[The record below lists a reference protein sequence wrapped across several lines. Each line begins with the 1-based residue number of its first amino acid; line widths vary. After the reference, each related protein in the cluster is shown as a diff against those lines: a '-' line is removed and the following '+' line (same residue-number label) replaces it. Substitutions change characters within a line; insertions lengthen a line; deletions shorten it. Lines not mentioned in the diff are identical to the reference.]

1 MLEDPVILEIAA
13 AHDKTAAQ
21 VALRWLIQQPDIG
34 IVPRALEFS
43 EIEENIGIIEFT
55 LSAAEMD
62 RIGELRH
69 RNMRII
75 NPQVRAPVWDDA

>member
-1 MLEDPVILEIAA
+1 M
-13 AHDKTAAQ
+13 K

-34 IVPRALEFS
+34 IVPRALEIS

-69 RNMRII
+69 RNLRII
-75 NPQVRAPVWDDA
+75 SPQVRAPVWDEF